1 MDFEFNLSS
10 PWVLYYHE
18 LEAFFKEDPHVSVA
32 FDEAN
37 YTVKLF
43 VYGDEKADA
52 LTQLLPAEKQ
62 FGKVTL
68 KIEVVPAN
76 MLGASK
82 LELFRK
88 AFEGNTAVSYMKT
101 VDGLYNNKLNFIVFV
116 NKVVQYFT
124 DDLGDINHVRS
135 TLYQDIAKEIF
146 GEHEGI
152 FYCTD
157 KPES

>member
-1 MDFEFNLSS
+1 MNYEVNLSS

-18 LEAFFKEDPHVSVA
+18 IEALFKEDPDVIVT
-32 FDEAN
+32 FDAEH
-37 YTVKLF
+37 YVLKLF
-43 VYGDEKADA
+43 VKGVDKADA
-52 LTQLLPAEKQ
+52 LTQLLPTEKQ
-62 FGKVTL
+62 FGNVVL
-68 KIEVVPAN
+68 KIEVIPAN
-76 MLGASK
+76 VLGSSTLA
-82 LELFRK
+82 LFRK
-88 AFEGNTAVSYMKT
+88 AFDGNAAVSYIKT
-101 VDGLYNNKLNFIVFV
+101 VDGLYNNKLNFIVFA

>member
-1 MDFEFNLSS
+1 MNFDFNLSS

-18 LEAFFKEDPHVSVA
+18 LAAFFEEDPDVSVN
-32 FDEAN
+32 FDEDK
-37 YTVKLF
+37 YIIRLF
-43 VYGDEKADA
+43 VNGDEKAEA
-52 LTQLLPAEKQ
+52 LTQLLPKEKQ

-68 KIEVVPAN
+68 TIEVYSDKVF
-76 MLGASK
+76 GSSK
-82 LELFRK
+82 MELFRK

-101 VDGLYNNKLNFIVFV
+101 VDGLYNNELNFIVFV

-135 TLYQDIAKEIF
+135 TLYQDIAKELF
-146 GEHEGI
+146 GEHEGV